1 MMSNNVSSK
10 KDKRIRELRWVEQA
24 STLLDS
30 KFNVGGF
37 RFGLDPLLNFVPVIG
52 QIITFVS
59 SVLLIVVMFK
69 NGVSSKA
76 ATKMLLNAI
85 FDAIIGAIPLL
96 GNVFDF
102 FFKANK
108 RNVKLLKEYYYE
120 GKHQGSAKGILT
132 LLFCLLL
139 GICLLLFYLLWL
151 FGEWIIAFITT

>member
-1 MMSNNVSSK
+1 MKNKVSFD
-10 KDKRIRELRWVEQA
+10 KDKRIRELRWVEQV

-30 KFNVGGF
+30 KFSVGGF
-37 RFGLDPLLNFVPVIG
+37 RFGMDPLLNFFPVIG
-52 QIITFVS
+52 QIITFGA
-59 SVLLIVVMFK
+59 SVLLVAVMFR

-85 FDAIIGAIPLL
+85 LDAILGSIPIA

-132 LLFCLLL
+132 VLFCLLL

-151 FGEWIIAFITT
+151 FGEWVIRFITP